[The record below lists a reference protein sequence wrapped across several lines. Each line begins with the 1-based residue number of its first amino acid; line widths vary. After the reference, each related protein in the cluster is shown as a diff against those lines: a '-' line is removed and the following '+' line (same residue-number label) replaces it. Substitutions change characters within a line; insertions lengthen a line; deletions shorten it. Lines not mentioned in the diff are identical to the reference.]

1 VETQQ
6 CILCVVVELN
16 ATVNCIITSSVVLY
30 NNVLYGQFVSQARMQ
45 ITDYVAVFEIH
56 YIPNN
61 LHSLH
66 MLLTKAAL
74 KQIMLVC

>member
-1 VETQQ
+1 
-6 CILCVVVELN
+6 
-16 ATVNCIITSSVVLY
+16 
-30 NNVLYGQFVSQARMQ
+30 MQ
-45 ITDYVAVFEIH
+45 IIDHVPVFERN

-74 KQIMLVC
+74 KQRMLFGEGLL